1 MVGAVILAVGTGRCT
16 IDRAQGE
23 TSPAPAATPADGAA
37 GEAGASQRRPTG
49 PQPLSAPEGHG
60 AKPAAAP
67 SPESNTSDGI
77 VGLTRSQ
84 VKSRRGPP
92 TAVRGA
98 AWIYTPEQPGCREMI
113 ISEVVTFNAVSW
125 PPWNS
130 SESER
135 ARYAATAVLG
145 RCHTERRRFPGHFAK
160 QHLRAPRLH
169 FGDDLRNH

>member
-1 MVGAVILAVGTGRCT
+1 VNRVRGCHARRLAKQVLRVVGAVILAVGTGRCT

-113 ISEVVTFNAVSW
+113 ISEVVTFKRGVVASV
-125 PPWNS
+125 
-130 SESER
+130 ELER
-135 ARYAATAVLG
+135 KRTNKVCG
-145 RCHTERRRFPGHFAK
+145 HGGPGPLPH
-160 QHLRAPRLH
+160 
-169 FGDDLRNH
+169 